1 MKSIFTLAM
10 LSFLTIALSG
20 CGRSL
25 PPAKSHSELSTDLK
39 SPDKAVKLAAAVE
52 VKKLGPG
59 AASMTEDLLAALKD
73 NDPEVRQAAA
83 EALGHIGPEADSKT
97 IEQVQ
102 SLAAAEKNALV
113 QTALAEA
120 VKSMKPE
127 LFRAPPR

>member
-1 MKSIFTLAM
+1 MKSFYPWAMLPLVTLA
-10 LSFLTIALSG
+10 LIG

-102 SLAAAEKNALV
+102 SLAAAEKNSVV

-120 VKSMKPE
+120 VKAMKPDPV
-127 LFRAPPR
+127 RPAPK

>member
-1 MKSIFTLAM
+1 MKSFFSLAM
-10 LSFLTIALSG
+10 LSLMILASMG

-25 PPAKSHSELSTDLK
+25 PPAKTHSELSTDLK

-59 AASMTEDLLAALKD
+59 AASMTEDLLVALKD
-73 NDPEVRQAAA
+73 SDPEVRRAAA

-102 SLAAAEKNALV
+102 SLAAAEKNSLV

-120 VKSMKPE
+120 VKAMKPDPIKA
-127 LFRAPPR
+127 APK